1 MTGITLPLAVLAGVV
16 SFASPCCLPMVP
28 VFVSYMVGATPADSP
43 RARRVAFA
51 QALVFVLGFSA
62 VFVALW
68 ASIGLIGYVLGDYR
82 DVLRM
87 VGGAVLIVMGLHVAG
102 LIEISAL
109 YREVRVPVRT
119 GGGPV
124 AAGGPGANSGPG
136 ATEPSPDALAP
147 SYRRSALLGVAF
159 AAGWTPC
166 IGPILGGII
175 GLASVT
181 DSVGQGTALLVAY
194 ALGLG
199 IPFILVAIGATEVS
213 RRLGWLRRHHTA
225 VSIVSG
231 ALLIL
236 TGFLMITNIFGKLSG
251 LAPTFGL

>member
-28 VFVSYMVGATPADSP
+28 VFVSYMVGATPEDSP
-43 RARRVAFA
+43 HARRVAFS

-82 DVLRM
+82 DVLRT

-109 YREVRVPVRT
+109 YREVRVPVR
-119 GGGPV
+119 
-124 AAGGPGANSGPG
+124 AAGGPSAS
-136 ATEPSPDALAP
+136 EPSPAAITP

-159 AAGWTPC
+159 GAGWTPC

-231 ALLIL
+231 VLLIL
-236 TGFLMITNIFGKLSG
+236 TGFLMITNMFGKLSG
-251 LAPTFGL
+251 LAPNFGL

>member
-28 VFVSYMVGATPADSP
+28 VFVSYMVGATPEDSP
-43 RARRVAFA
+43 HARRVAFS

-82 DVLRM
+82 DVLRT

-109 YREVRVPVRT
+109 YREVRVPVR
-119 GGGPV
+119 
-124 AAGGPGANSGPG
+124 AAGGPSAS
-136 ATEPSPDALAP
+136 EPSPAAITP
-147 SYRRSALLGVAF
+147 SYRRSALMGVAF
-159 AAGWTPC
+159 GAGWTPC

-231 ALLIL
+231 VLLIL
-236 TGFLMITNIFGKLSG
+236 TGFLMITNMFGKLSG
-251 LAPTFGL
+251 LAPNFGL

>member
-1 MTGITLPLAVLAGVV
+1 
-16 SFASPCCLPMVP
+16 
-28 VFVSYMVGATPADSP
+28 MVGATPADSP
-43 RARRVAFA
+43 RARRVAFS

-62 VFVALW
+62 VFVGLW

-82 DVLRM
+82 DVLRTI
-87 VGGAVLIVMGLHVAG
+87 GGAVLIVMGLHVAG

-109 YREVRVPVRT
+109 YREVRVPVR
-119 GGGPV
+119 V
-124 AAGGPGANSGPG
+124 AGGPGATGPSLS
-136 ATEPSPDALAP
+136 TLAP

-159 AAGWTPC
+159 GAGWTPC

-181 DSVGQGTALLVAY
+181 DSVGQGTALLIAY
-194 ALGLG
+194 AVGLG
-199 IPFILVAIGATEVS
+199 VPFVLVAIGATEVS

-251 LAPTFGL
+251 LAPNFGL

>member
-1 MTGITLPLAVLAGVV
+1 MTGITLPLAVLAGLV

-28 VFVSYMVGATPADSP
+28 VFVSYMVGTTPP
-43 RARRVAFA
+43 GTPGARRIAFS

-68 ASIGLIGYVLGDYR
+68 ASVGLIGYLLRDYVS
-82 DVLRM
+82 VLRV
-87 VGGAVLIVMGLHVAG
+87 VGGAALIVMGLHVAG
-102 LIEISAL
+102 LIRISVL
-109 YREVRVPVRT
+109 YREVRVPV
-119 GGGPV
+119 GPT
-124 AAGGPGANSGPG
+124 AGGPMAAG
-136 ATEPSPDALAP
+136 PSPAELAP

-175 GLASVT
+175 GLASVN
-181 DSVGQGTALLVAY
+181 DSIGQGTVLLIAY

-199 IPFILVAIGATEVS
+199 IPFILVAVGATEVS
-213 RRLGWLRRHHTA
+213 RRLAWLRRHHTG

-231 ALLIL
+231 AMLMLV
-236 TGFLMITNIFGKLSG
+236 GFLMITNIFGKLSG
-251 LAPTFGL
+251 LVPNFGL

>member
-28 VFVSYMVGATPADSP
+28 VFVSYLVGTTPADSP
-43 RARRVAFA
+43 AARRIALS
-51 QALVFVLGFSA
+51 QALVFVLGFSS

-82 DVLRM
+82 DILRM

-109 YREVRVPVRT
+109 YRQVRVPVGAGT
-119 GGGPV
+119 DGPTSV
-124 AAGGPGANSGPG
+124 G
-136 ATEPSPDALAP
+136 PSPAEVAP

-159 AAGWTPC
+159 GAGWTPC

-181 DSVGQGTALLVAY
+181 DSVGQGTVLLIAY

-199 IPFILVAIGATEVS
+199 IPFILVAIGLAEVS
-213 RRLGWLRRHHTA
+213 QRLGWLRRHNTA

-231 ALLIL
+231 ALLIA
-236 TGFLMITNIFGKLSG
+236 TGFLMVTDLFSRLSG
-251 LAPTFGL
+251 LMPGLMPTFGL